1 MPDLAPVTAETLLR
15 MSRELTSPA
24 VPQSQLQPVVDMLNA
39 LAADMADCRRFPVGE
54 AEPAL
59 VYQPEVA
66 Q

>member
-1 MPDLAPVTAETLLR
+1 MPDLVPISSETLAR

-24 VPQSQLQPVVDMLNA
+24 VPESQLAPVVDMLNN

-59 VYQPEVA
+59 VYHPEVA
-66 Q
+66 P